1 MQRPQYRH
9 TQLRT
14 MTNKSTTMKSCSE
27 KSSAHVRRMY
37 CGSSRTPKRKK
48 VAADTT
54 IVPIACTLHIVQDT
68 TSQQQYRKSSGYG
81 SVNTRTTRTSGCET
95 CSGRW
100 KA

>member
-14 MTNKSTTMKSCSE
+14 MINKSTTMKSCSE

-54 IVPIACTLHIVQDT
+54 IVLIACTLHIAQDT
-68 TSQQQYRKSSGYG
+68 MSLQQYQKSSSDYG
-81 SVNTRTTRTSGCET
+81 SANTHTTRTSGCET
-95 CSGRW
+95 CSGR
-100 KA
+100 